1 MNKGFAHLLAYS
13 VLSEGSHVIEP
24 FVLGNDR
31 DHFYFGTQT
40 GQISGE
46 VMQKVSPGYISGGN
60 FNILRRYAKDP
71 LFVRRSFIE
80 NSE

>member
-1 MNKGFAHLLAYS
+1 MHKGFAHLLAYS

-46 VMQKVSPGYISGGN
+46 VMQKVSPGYISQGGGGV
-60 FNILRRYAKDP
+60 ILTY
-71 LFVRRSFIE
+71 
-80 NSE
+80 